1 MGFMR
6 EQVIERKADITA
18 RGTRASSSAQG
29 TNVFSM
35 LVQAS
40 EGEESKFKLDDS
52 ELVSTISTW
61 STYLLDLSLIQTSH
75 RLAMYLLCFSRD
87 TVS

>member
-18 RGTRASSSAQG
+18 RGTGASSSAQG

-40 EGEESKFKLDDS
+40 EDEESKFKLDDS
-52 ELVSTISTW
+52 ELVSIISTW
-61 STYLLDLSLIQTSH
+61 STYLLDLSLQNSH